1 MENGY
6 TRRDF
11 LTLAAASA
19 AGSFLLG
26 CAGQPDV
33 YVPPLLDQAPDG
45 PELKAALVG
54 CGGRGTGA
62 AMNFLDA
69 GPHLR
74 LTALGDV
81 FQDRLDGCR
90 KRLKDQRDV
99 DIPDDQCFIGFDAYQ
114 RVLDT
119 DVDIVMFATPPH
131 FRPMHFAAAVAAGK
145 HVFLEKPLAVDP
157 VGARSVMVTA
167 KKAKNLGMNVATG
180 TQYRHQR
187 DFVAT
192 YQKVMGGA
200 IGDLKAAYAYY
211 DTGQLWYREN
221 RPEWS
226 EMEYMIRDW
235 VNWRWL
241 SGDHIVEQFIHNL
254 DTMYWFLGAHPVKAV
269 GYGGRARRVTGDQF
283 DFFSVDYVYDSGLHL
298 SASCRQMNGTV
309 HDVSN
314 LLVGTK
320 GITNVRNTIQKP
332 DGKTVWQYQYPE
344 EVKEVPWGAG
354 TGQVAVSPYVQE
366 HIDAVTNIRNN
377 TPLVEAENTA
387 VSTMMAIMGREA
399 AYTGTELTWD
409 DMMNS
414 QLKLGPEKYA
424 WGPVD
429 IDKDVPV
436 PGTA

>member
-1 MENGY
+1 MENEY
-6 TRRDF
+6 TRREF
-11 LTLAAASA
+11 LALTAASA
-19 AGSFLLG
+19 AGSFLIG
-26 CAGQPDV
+26 CAGPPDV

-45 PELKAALVG
+45 PELQAALVG

-69 GPHLR
+69 GPNLR

-81 FQDRLDGCR
+81 FQDRLEGCR
-90 KRLKDQRDV
+90 QRLKEQRDV
-99 DIPDDQCFIGFDAYQ
+99 EIADDHCFVGFDAYQ

-119 DVDIVMFATPPH
+119 DVDLVMFATPPH
-131 FRPMHFAAAVAAGK
+131 FRPLHFAAAVAAGK

-167 KKAKNLGMNVATG
+167 KKAKNLGLNVATG

-192 YQKVMGGA
+192 YQQVMAGA
-200 IGDLKAAYAYY
+200 IGEIEAAYAYY
-211 DTGQLWYREN
+211 DTGQLWYRES
-221 RPEWS
+221 RPDWS

-283 DFFSVDYVYDSGLHL
+283 DFFSVEYVYDSGLHL
-298 SASCRQMNGTV
+298 SAMCRQINGTV

-314 LLVGTK
+314 RLVGTN
-320 GITNVRNTIQKP
+320 GITNVRNTIQRP

-387 VSTMMAIMGREA
+387 ISTMMAIMGREA
-399 AYTGTELTWD
+399 AYTGQAVTWE
-409 DMMNS
+409 DMMSS
-414 QLKLGPEKYA
+414 QLRLGPEEYA

-429 IDKDVPV
+429 IDKNVPV

>member
-1 MENGY
+1 MEKGY

-11 LTLAAASA
+11 LALAAASA

-26 CAGQPDV
+26 CAGSPDV
-33 YVPPLLDQAPDG
+33 YIPPLLDQAPDG

-69 GPHLR
+69 GPNLR

-99 DIPDDQCFIGFDAYQ
+99 DIPDDQCFIGFDAYK

-131 FRPMHFAAAVAAGK
+131 FRPMHFAAAVEAGK

-167 KKAKNLGMNVATG
+167 KKAKNLGINVATG

-200 IGDLKAAYAYY
+200 IGDIKAAYAYY

-254 DTMYWFLGAHPVKAV
+254 DTMYWFLGAHPVKAI
-269 GYGGRARRVTGDQF
+269 GSGGRARRVTGDQF

-298 SASCRQMNGTV
+298 SASCRQINGTV

-320 GITNVRNTIQKP
+320 RITNVRNTIQNP

-344 EVKEVPWGAG
+344 DVKEVPWGAG

-387 VSTMMAIMGREA
+387 ISTMMAIMGREA
-399 AYTGTELTWD
+399 AYTGTEITWD

-414 QLKLGPEKYA
+414 QLKLGPEEYT

-429 IDKDVPV
+429 IDKNVPV

>member
-6 TRRDF
+6 TRREF
-11 LTLAAASA
+11 LALTAATA
-19 AGSFLLG
+19 AGSFLMG
-26 CAGQPDV
+26 CAGSPDV

-69 GPHLR
+69 GPNLR

-99 DIPDDQCFIGFDAYQ
+99 DIADDQCYIGFDAYK
-114 RVLDT
+114 RILDT

-131 FRPMHFAAAVAAGK
+131 FRPMHFAAAVEAGK
-145 HVFLEKPLAVDP
+145 NVFLEKPLAVDP

-167 KKAKNLGMNVATG
+167 KKANNLGLNVATG

-192 YQKVMGGA
+192 YQKVMRGA
-200 IGDLKAAYAYY
+200 IGDIKAAYAYY
-211 DTGQLWYREN
+211 NTGQLWYREP

-254 DTMYWFLGAHPVKAV
+254 DTMYWFLGAHPVKAI

-283 DFFSVDYVYDSGLHL
+283 DFFSVDYVYENGLHL
-298 SASCRQMNGTV
+298 SAMARQINGTV

-314 LLVGTK
+314 VLVGTK
-320 GITNVRNTIQKP
+320 GITNVRNTIQRP
-332 DGKTVWQYQYPE
+332 DGKTVWQYEYPE
-344 EVKEVPWGAG
+344 DVKEVPWGAG

-366 HIDAVTNIRNN
+366 HIDAVTNIRQN

-387 VSTMMAIMGREA
+387 ISTMMAIMGREA
-399 AYTGTELTWD
+399 AYTGSEVTWD

-414 QLKLGPEKYA
+414 QLKLGPDTYE
-424 WGPVD
+424 WGSVD
-429 IDKDVPV
+429 IDKSVPV
-436 PGTA
+436 PGTV

>member
-1 MENGY
+1 
-6 TRRDF
+6 
-11 LTLAAASA
+11 
-19 AGSFLLG
+19 
-26 CAGQPDV
+26 
-33 YVPPLLDQAPDG
+33 
-45 PELKAALVG
+45 
-54 CGGRGTGA
+54 
-62 AMNFLDA
+62 
-69 GPHLR
+69 
-74 LTALGDV
+74 
-81 FQDRLDGCR
+81 
-90 KRLKDQRDV
+90 
-99 DIPDDQCFIGFDAYQ
+99 
-114 RVLDT
+114 
-119 DVDIVMFATPPH
+119 PPH
-131 FRPMHFAAAVAAGK
+131 FRPLHFAAAVAAGK

-167 KKAKNLGMNVATG
+167 KKAKNLGLNVATG

-192 YQKVMGGA
+192 YQQVMAGA
-200 IGDLKAAYAYY
+200 IGEIEAAYAYY
-211 DTGQLWYREN
+211 DTGQLWYRES
-221 RPEWS
+221 RPDWS

-283 DFFSVDYVYDSGLHL
+283 DFFSVEYVYDSGLHL
-298 SASCRQMNGTV
+298 SAMCRQINGTV

-314 LLVGTK
+314 RLVGTN
-320 GITNVRNTIQKP
+320 GITNVRNTIQRP

-387 VSTMMAIMGREA
+387 ISTMMAIMGREA
-399 AYTGTELTWD
+399 AYTGQAVTWE
-409 DMMNS
+409 DMMSS
-414 QLKLGPEKYA
+414 QLRLGPEEYA

-429 IDKDVPV
+429 IDKNVPV